1 MCRHG
6 IIKGHSTDFL
16 LIAQQSLVIVL
27 GRISMK
33 IARLRFLFSCL
44 IGGMG
49 GGGGGEGRIE

>member
-6 IIKGHSTDFL
+6 IIKGHSTDFM
-16 LIAQQSLVIVL
+16 LIAQSLVIVL

-49 GGGGGEGRIE
+49 RGGGEGRIE